1 MVRLAAAYN
10 QGGKPDEALAVLDKV
25 LAMPNVNAT
34 IKQFATSEKA
44 RAEQAK
50 NKK

>member
-1 MVRLAAAYN
+1 MVRLASAYDL
-10 QGGKPDEALAVLDKV
+10 GGKPDQGIAVLDKV
-25 LAMPNVNAT
+25 LAMPNLNPV
-34 IKQFATSEKA
+34 IKQYAAAEKT